1 MAKTNVNKTYAEEG
15 LEDIQQYTAE
25 AEENITSAPETGN
38 TAGEDDMRVV
48 SGVEPIVG
56 YYQLKTP
63 KKIGKTPVHIFQKGQ
78 TMKGTFEKTLEREVS
93 FKEASTGRSKK
104 FISKTYLVRHDSDGK
119 LYGYSCGGLGNGFE
133 KLELG
138 SKVHVTY
145 NGQQEGK
152 DGNLYENFIILG
164 NKRKLTA

>member
-1 MAKTNVNKTYAEEG
+1 MSKTSTKTKSYAEEG
-15 LEDIQQYTAE
+15 LEDIQQYTTE
-25 AEENITSAPETGN
+25 AEENLTDVTANTGS
-38 TAGEDDMRVV
+38 GDDEMRVV
-48 SGVEPIVG
+48 SGIEPIAG

-63 KKIGKTPVHIFQKGQ
+63 KKAGKTPVHIFQKGQ

-93 FKEASTGRSKK
+93 FKEASTGRTKK
-104 FISKTYLVRHDSDGK
+104 FISKTYLVRHDDDGK

-133 KLELG
+133 KLEQT